1 MKKDFWPGPT
11 PCNVCSAVVF
21 YTRGRRRCR
30 KCRSWCHEEC
40 TLDNGDHNL
49 CLHCVRKSPGRTFHR
64 IALDMNGGKE
74 PFPALE
80 VVLWSC
86 VFGQDEEEI
95 SAKLGFPLDKVRE
108 WGDRLR
114 KDHVWENGRVNL
126 DEHDRS
132 SPQEQS
138 IVMILVALVA
148 DGMVVRESVGP
159 PNPAV
164 SEVVAQS
171 ESAFGLQGLQRGT
184 EQDGKQEGEEG
195 DLGSAT

>member
-21 YTRGRRRCR
+21 YARGRRRCR

-40 TLDNGDHNL
+40 SMDARDHNL
-49 CLHCVRKSPGRTFHR
+49 CLHCVRQSPGKVFRR

-74 PFPALE
+74 HFPALE

-86 VFGQDEEEI
+86 VFSQDEEEI
-95 SAKLGFPLDKVRE
+95 SSKLGFAPERVRE

-114 KDHVWENGRVNL
+114 ENRIWENGRVNL

-138 IVMILVALVA
+138 IIMMLAALVA
-148 DGMVVRESVGP
+148 DGLVERELVGP
-159 PNPAV
+159 PAQPV
-164 SEVVAQS
+164 SEA
-171 ESAFGLQGLQRGT
+171 GGT
-184 EQDGKQEGEEG
+184 EQDGKQESDQG
-195 DLGSAT
+195 DPGSDSAT

>member
-1 MKKDFWPGPT
+1 MRKDFWPGPT
-11 PCNVCSAVVF
+11 PCNVCSAMVF
-21 YTRGRRRCR
+21 YTAGRRRCR
-30 KCRSWCHEEC
+30 RCRSWCHEEC
-40 TLDNGDHNL
+40 SLDNRDHNL
-49 CLHCVRKSPGRTFHR
+49 CLHCVRQSPGKVFRR

-74 PFPALE
+74 EFPALE

-95 SAKLGFPLDKVRE
+95 CSKLGFYADQVRE

-114 KDHVWENGRVNL
+114 ANRIWENGRVNL

-148 DGMVVRESVGP
+148 DGMLEREPVGP
-159 PNPAV
+159 PDQPV
-164 SEVVAQS
+164 SEAAAQLDS
-171 ESAFGLQGLQRGT
+171 VPGLQRGT
-184 EQDGKQEGEEG
+184 EQDGKQESDEG
-195 DLGSAT
+195 DPGSDDAT